1 MVNKTSNLKFFE
13 INTLIFNI
21 LNKEEKKNFLIFIIF
36 SFLSLILE
44 ALGISLFLP
53 IISYLISPQILTES
67 KFFNIF
73 KKMIYFEKEIS
84 YFYLLISLF
93 TFIFILKNVILILIN
108 YWQLNF
114 GNQIRL
120 RMSNL
125 FFFSYLKQNISFFL
139 DKDKT
144 ILSKYT
150 HGETNNIKETIF
162 HLGNFYSEI
171 FIIFF
176 LVGFIFIFNNSIVIT
191 LLIACFLIAYL
202 FDSITK
208 SRLRRA
214 GQERFDRSNITVK
227 VLMDSFKSI
236 RDLKLYNK
244 EEVFFKNFKKNNKIY
259 GQATVNHGF
268 ILNLP
273 RFFFES
279 IALLFFLFLTIL
291 NLKFANNSDKIFVD
305 LSVLF
310 LITIR
315 LLPSANKVASAFV
328 GLRYVSHG
336 ISEMVNQYNQI
347 TNLNNLHDNKINNK
361 VTKFDKSIKLKSVD
375 FGYDNKKKIFE
386 NLNFEIKKGQRVA
399 LVGDSGSG
407 KSTFLDLITGFI
419 FPSKGQ
425 IIFDGHEY
433 NINEVSRLSLFG
445 YVHQDVVLFNDTII
459 NNITLSNKSEKDYSA
474 EELDKIYNYCKK
486 AQIYDFV
493 MSLPNK
499 IFSKVGE
506 DGLNISGGQKQR
518 IGIVRALVFDASI
531 LILDEATNSLDQ
543 KTEESFFQT
552 LENLNN
558 DLTIISIN
566 HKLNNKEFFNHIYE
580 LKNKNLE
587 KLKN

>member
-1 MVNKTSNLKFFE
+1 MEKGINFNFFKTNK
-13 INTLIFNI
+13 LIFNI
-21 LNKEEKKNFLIFIIF
+21 LNKKEKKNFLIFVILA
-36 SFLSLILE
+36 FLSLVLE

-53 IISYLISPQILTES
+53 IISYLISPQILSEN
-67 KFFNIF
+67 KYFNTLQEV
-73 KKMIYFEKEIS
+73 IYFEKDIY

-93 TFIFILKNVILILIN
+93 TFVFILKNIILILIN

-125 FFFSYLKQNISFFL
+125 FFFSYLKQNISFFS

-150 HGETNNIKETIF
+150 HVETGNIKDTIF
-162 HLGNFYSEI
+162 YLGNFYSEI
-171 FIIFF
+171 CIILF
-176 LVGFIFIFNNSIVIT
+176 LVGFIFLFNNSMVIS
-191 LLIACFLIAYL
+191 LLIACFIIAYL
-202 FDSITK
+202 FDRITK
-208 SRLRRA
+208 PKLKRA
-214 GQERFDRSNITVK
+214 GIERFNRSNITVK
-227 VLMDSFKSI
+227 VLMDAFKSI

-244 EEVFFKNFKKNNKIY
+244 EDVFYKNFEKNNKIF

-279 IALLFFLFLTIL
+279 VALLFFLFLTVL
-291 NLKFANNSDKIFVD
+291 NLKFANNTEDVFVN

-315 LLPSANKVASAFV
+315 LLPSANKVAGAFV

-336 ISEMVNQYNQI
+336 LYEMVNQFNQI
-347 TNLNNLHDNKINNK
+347 TNFNNLNDHKTQNK
-361 VTKFDKSIKLKSVD
+361 VVKFERSIKLKPVD
-375 FGYDNKKKIFE
+375 FGYDKKKKIFD
-386 NLNFEIKKGQRVA
+386 NLNFEIKKGERIA
-399 LVGDSGSG
+399 LVGESGSG
-407 KSTFLDLITGFI
+407 KSTFLDIITGFV
-419 FPSKGQ
+419 FPNKGK
-425 IIFDGHEY
+425 ITIDDKEY
-433 NINEVSRLSLFG
+433 NINEVSRLGLFG
-445 YVHQDVVLFNDTII
+445 YVHQDVALFNDTII
-459 NNITLSNKSEKDYSA
+459 NNINLSNKSQKDYSDD
-474 EELDKIYNYCKK
+474 ELHKMYNYCKK
-486 AQIYDFV
+486 AQIYEFV

-518 IGIVRALVFDASI
+518 IGIARALAFNASV

-552 LENLNN
+552 LENLDN

-566 HKLNNKEFFNHIYE
+566 HNLKNKEFFNNINE
-580 LKNKNLE
+580 LKDKNLK

>member
-13 INTLIFNI
+13 INSLIFNI
-21 LNKEEKKNFLIFIIF
+21 LNREEKKNFLIFIILA
-36 SFLSLILE
+36 FLSLILE

-67 KFFNIF
+67 KLFNIF
-73 KKMIYFEKEIS
+73 KEMIYFEKEIS

-171 FIIFF
+171 FIILF

-191 LLIACFLIAYL
+191 LLIACFLIAYM

-347 TNLNNLHDNKINNK
+347 TNLNNLNDHKIKNK
-361 VTKFDKSIKLKSVD
+361 VTKFYKSIKLKSVD

-386 NLNFEIKKGQRVA
+386 NLNFEIKKGERVA

-407 KSTFLDLITGFI
+407 KSTFLDLMTGFI

-425 IIFDGHEY
+425 IIFDSHEY
-433 NINEVSRLSLFG
+433 DINKVSRLNLFG

-474 EELDKIYNYCKK
+474 EDLDKIYNYCKK

-518 IGIVRALVFDASI
+518 IGIVRALAFDASV

-580 LKNKNLE
+580 LKDKNLE
-587 KLKN
+587 KIKN